1 MNATIRNFIAR
12 NSVFAWIALGTGLVL
27 LVPLVAMRFTDA
39 VAWSAMDFVVMGALL
54 FAAGFAYEL
63 ISRRLKTPA
72 QRWLA
77 GLGILVMVVLVWVEL
92 AVGALSQLFAYLFA

>member
-54 FAAGFAYEL
+54 AGMASLF
-63 ISRRLKTPA
+63 
-72 QRWLA
+72 
-77 GLGILVMVVLVWVEL
+77 VLVARKGPGRLLLPIGGLFLLGFLYLWAEL
-92 AVGALSQLFAYLFA
+92 AVGIFTGLGS